1 MNNTTSPSNS
11 VDTNRH
17 DRGTKRLIAGTTLA
31 IISLVAGLGGWAAI
45 AKVRSAVIASGK
57 VVVEG
62 SAKKIQHAEGGIIGE
77 LLVKEGDIVVAGQ
90 VVLRLD
96 ATKTKAEL
104 NIVRERLFDLQV
116 RQARLRAERD
126 DKAKIS
132 FPRFMRN
139 ISRNRPSLS
148 AQLSAQQRLLTSNR
162 MRSKSQ
168 LGQVRARI
176 AQLRNEVK
184 GLYIQKKAKASE
196 LSFISN
202 DIKRYKSLER
212 KRLISITKINDK
224 RRMYARI
231 TGERGKISA
240 DIARVKGQISEM
252 QIKSDEIKNG
262 TIGQI
267 LNELN
272 QLGAQIAELAQRKI
286 TALDQLA
293 RIDIRAPSNGLV
305 HELAVHTIGG
315 IIAPGD
321 VLMKVVPDNG
331 NLIIEARVMTTD
343 IDEVHIGKL
352 ARIRFS
358 AFSQRT
364 TPELSGRV
372 MTVSPDQSIDKQTGT
387 AYYTARIALKQG
399 ERVKLAGKTLIPG
412 MPSDVML
419 VGENRTVL
427 NYLIKPLA
435 DQLTRAFREG

>member
-1 MNNTTSPSNS
+1 MNNTTSPSSS
-11 VDTNRH
+11 VDTNGH

-31 IISLVAGLGGWAAI
+31 IISLVAGFGGWAAI
-45 AKVRSAVIASGK
+45 TNIRSAVIASGK
-57 VVVEG
+57 VIVEG
-62 SAKKIQHAEGGIIGE
+62 SAKKVQHAEGGIIGE
-77 LLVKEGDIVVAGQ
+77 LLVKEGDRVVAGQ
-90 VVLRLD
+90 VILRLD
-96 ATKTKAEL
+96 ATKTRAEL
-104 NIVRERLFDLQV
+104 TIVRQRLFDLV
-116 RQARLRAERD
+116 ARKSRLRAERD

-132 FPRFMRN
+132 FPRSMRN

-184 GLYIQKKAKASE
+184 GLHIQKKAKTSE
-196 LSFISN
+196 LSFIRN

-231 TGERGKISA
+231 TGERGKVSA

-272 QLGAQIAELAQRKI
+272 QLGAQIAELSQRKI
-286 TALDQLA
+286 TALDQLS
-293 RIDIRAPSNGLV
+293 RIDIKAPSNGRV

-372 MTVSPDQSIDKQTGT
+372 MTVSPDQSIDQQTGA

-399 ERVKLAGKTLIPG
+399 ERSKLAGKTLIPG